1 MTITATLN
9 NYSQQTYT
17 LITPNIVTTATGQQ
31 VDIGRKEVVTTA
43 QLDKQL
49 AAAQAQV
56 DAINAKLA
64 AIAAIA
70 GSV

>member
-9 NYSQQTYT
+9 DDGQQTYT

>member
-9 NYSQQTYT
+9 NYGQQTYT

-64 AIAAIA
+64 AIAAVKV
-70 GSV
+70 GE

>member
-9 NYSQQTYT
+9 DDGQQTYT

-70 GSV
+70 ESV